1 MAPKRKRQRLS
12 AEAASVARKKLREM
26 RANEIEAEAS
36 GTIFSH
42 SQSELVEAS
51 TSLLTTSAATEISN
65 IVTETSVPDSVAV
78 PATVTSSL
86 ASEAASDLVADT
98 TLAPATGTS
107 SPVTGTAAPSVSQVS
122 HVTGYETSSEA
133 STLRLASEIVC
144 QFSDDW
150 VMVLDSD
157 DRKSLAIFLCHN
169 LAVHFNLNATESS
182 KIAALMIDKSDR
194 TVRQWRTFLNMYIC
208 VTKEVGATTE

>member
-12 AEAASVARKKLREM
+12 AAAASVARKKLREM
-26 RANEIEAEAS
+26 HANEMEAEAS
-36 GTIFSH
+36 GTVFSH

-65 IVTETSVPDSVAV
+65 IVTEMSVPDSVAV

-86 ASEAASDLVADT
+86 ANEAASDLVADT

-107 SPVTGTAAPSVSQVS
+107 SPVTGSAAPSVSQVS
-122 HVTGYETSSEA
+122 HLTGYETSTEA

-157 DRKSLAIFLCHN
+157 D
-169 LAVHFNLNATESS
+169 
-182 KIAALMIDKSDR
+182 
-194 TVRQWRTFLNMYIC
+194 
-208 VTKEVGATTE
+208 

>member
-1 MAPKRKRQRLS
+1 M
-12 AEAASVARKKLREM
+12 ARKKLREM
-26 RANEIEAEAS
+26 RANEMEAEAS
-36 GTIFSH
+36 GTVFSH

-86 ASEAASDLVADT
+86 ASEAASDLVADP

-122 HVTGYETSSEA
+122 HLTGYETSTEA

-157 DRKSLAIFLCHN
+157 DRESLAIFLCHN

-194 TVRQWRTFLNMYIC
+194 TVRQWQTFLNMYI
-208 VTKEVGATTE
+208 

>member
-1 MAPKRKRQRLS
+1 M
-12 AEAASVARKKLREM
+12 
-26 RANEIEAEAS
+26 EAEAS

-65 IVTETSVPDSVAV
+65 IVTDTSVPDSVAV

-86 ASEAASDLVADT
+86 ASEAASDLVTDT

-107 SPVTGTAAPSVSQVS
+107 SPVTGSAAPSVSQVS
-122 HVTGYETSSEA
+122 HLTGYETSTEA

-144 QFSDDW
+144 QFSEW
-150 VMVLDSD
+150 VMVVDSD
-157 DRKSLAIFLCHN
+157 DRKSLAILLCHN

-182 KIAALMIDKSDR
+182 KTAALMTDKSDR
-194 TVRQWRTFLNMYIC
+194 TVRQWQTFLNMYI
-208 VTKEVGATTE
+208 